1 MLLSL
6 ESISAIFWS
15 ESGFVG
21 SSALMI
27 CRIFSLTDS
36 EAIPS
41 PSAVRMLELKKN
53 FSSNTPCGVCAYLL
67 VVTRE
72 TVDSCMPMS
81 SATSRR
87 LSGRR
92 CSGPLSKKPRWKRM
106 IDSITRTIV
115 RWRWWIDLISQIADR
130 SFSRTYS
137 RVCLPLPSLFASTSR
152 YAALTRSFGMPS
164 SFSTT

>member
-6 ESISAIFWS
+6 ESISAI
-15 ESGFVG
+15 SGRRRLRV
-21 SSALMI
+21 SSPLMI
-27 CRIFSLTDS
+27 CGIFSFTDS

-53 FSSNTPCGVCAYLL
+53 WLEDAVRRLAYLL
-67 VVTRE
+67 VVT
-72 TVDSCMPMS
+72 
-81 SATSRR
+81 ATRSTRDADVVGHVAQVQR
-87 LSGRR
+87 PQVLR
-92 CSGPLSKKPRWKRM
+92 PLSKKPRWKRM

-115 RWRWWIDLISQIADR
+115 RWRWWIDLINQIADR

-152 YAALTRSFGMPS
+152 
-164 SFSTT
+164 